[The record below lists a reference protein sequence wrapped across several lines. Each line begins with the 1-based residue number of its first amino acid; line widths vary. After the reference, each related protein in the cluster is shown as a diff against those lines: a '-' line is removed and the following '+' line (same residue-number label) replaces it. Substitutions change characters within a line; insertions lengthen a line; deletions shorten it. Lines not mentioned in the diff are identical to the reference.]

1 MRPCQSKLLISPTS
15 GPKFLLILFPPRENR
30 YARLL
35 FHLLVRGSFYVI
47 TMSCWPN
54 FSPSLLFATFD
65 ILRALVAPNHERRM
79 RAFNLQIFFE
89 GFIMIFPQE
98 HLSTCLK
105 VSEVSEGKR
114 ISAFQLF
121 ENRKI
126 CSVPGHGSFL
136 GTHMHTRVGTYSFHY
151 NCKSLSVR

>member
-1 MRPCQSKLLISPTS
+1 MSPTS
-15 GPKFLLILFPPRENR
+15 RPHFFIILFPPWENI
-30 YARLL
+30 YARHLFLL
-35 FHLLVRGSFYVI
+35 PVRGSFFVI
-47 TMSCWPN
+47 MMSFWPN
-54 FSPSLLFATFD
+54 SSASQLFATFD
-65 ILRALVAPNHERRM
+65 TFKPAGCRRALVAPNHERRM

-89 GFIMIFPQE
+89 GFSMIFPQE

-126 CSVPGHGSFL
+126 CSVPGHGSFP
-136 GTHMHTRVGTYSFHY
+136 GTRTEVSWVHICIPG
-151 NCKSLSVR
+151 